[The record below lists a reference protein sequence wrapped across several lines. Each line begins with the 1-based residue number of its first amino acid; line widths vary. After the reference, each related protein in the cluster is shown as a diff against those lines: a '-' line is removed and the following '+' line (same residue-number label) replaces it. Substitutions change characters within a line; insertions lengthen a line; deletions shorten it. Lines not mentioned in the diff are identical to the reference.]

1 LFGLT
6 KSSAMK
12 ISVALCTFNGEPFLL
27 DQLNSIEQQSR
38 PPDELVVCDDRSE
51 DGTAAVVDR
60 FARRVGFKI
69 SFSVNMHR
77 LGVTENFGRALSLC
91 SGDVIVPCDQ
101 DDVWEPDKLAAL
113 EACFLNDPELLLAFS
128 DLAIISPEGKLS
140 DRTQWQRLQFGPSLQ
155 ADVNEGRAFELLLR
169 FNVIT
174 GAAMAFRSS
183 LRDRVLPIP
192 DGFVHD
198 EWIGLVAA
206 ATGRVLCIDR
216 PLVRYRQHA
225 RQAIGPAVAHML
237 AQYRHARANM
247 GRPYFEQMVE
257 RTRSLHERL
266 SSHGDALLHQDSLSM
281 IEEKLLHA
289 LTRLRM
295 RDDVLI
301 RWPLAIGE
309 AVRGRY
315 SRYGY
320 GLKSFLQDLVL

>member
-1 LFGLT
+1 
-6 KSSAMK
+6 MK

-38 PPDELVVCDDRSE
+38 PPDELVVCDDGSE
-51 DGTAAVVDR
+51 DGTRAIVDR

-69 SFSVNMHR
+69 SFSVNTRR

-91 SGDVIVPCDQ
+91 SGDLIVPCDQ
-101 DDVWEPDKLAAL
+101 DDVWEPDKLATL

-128 DLAIISPEGKLS
+128 DLAIVTPQGKLA
-140 DRTQWQRLQFGPSLQ
+140 DRTQWQRLQFGRSLR
-155 ADVNEGRAFELLLR
+155 AEVNGGRAFELLLR

-183 LRDRVLPIP
+183 LRGRALPIP
-192 DGFVHD
+192 ADFVHD

-206 ATGRVLCIDR
+206 ATGRVLCVDR

-225 RQAIGPAVAHML
+225 RQAIGPAAAHVL

-247 GRPYFEQMVE
+247 NRPYFVRMVA

-266 SSHGDALLHQDSLSM
+266 LAHRDAVLHSISLSM
-281 IEEKLLHA
+281 VEEKLLHA
-289 LTRLRM
+289 QTRLRM
-295 RDDVLI
+295 RDEALI

>member
-1 LFGLT
+1 
-6 KSSAMK
+6 MK

-60 FARRVGFKI
+60 FARRAGFKI
-69 SFSVNMHR
+69 SFSVNANR

-101 DDVWEPDKLAAL
+101 DDLWEPDKLAVL
-113 EACFLNDPELLLAFS
+113 ETCFRNDPELLLVFS
-128 DLAIISPEGKLS
+128 DLAIVTPEGELA
-140 DRTQWQRLQFGPSLQ
+140 DRTQWQRLQFGRSLR
-155 ADVNEGRAFELLLR
+155 AEVNGGRAFELLLR

-183 LRDRVLPIP
+183 LRERALPIP

-225 RQAIGPAVAHML
+225 RQAIGPAAANML
-237 AQYRHARANM
+237 AQYRHARTNM
-247 GRPYFEQMVE
+247 GRPYFEQLVE
-257 RTRSLHERL
+257 RTRRLHERL
-266 SSHGDALLHQDSLSM
+266 SAHRGALLHRGSLSM
-281 IEEKLLHA
+281 VGEKLLHA
-289 LTRLRM
+289 ETRLRM
-295 RDDVLI
+295 RDEALI

-315 SRYGY
+315 SRFGY
-320 GLKSFLQDLVL
+320 GLKSFFQDLVL

>member
-1 LFGLT
+1 
-6 KSSAMK
+6 MK

-60 FARRVGFKI
+60 FARRAGFKI
-69 SFSVNMHR
+69 SFSVNANR

-91 SGDVIVPCDQ
+91 NGEVIVPCDQ
-101 DDVWEPDKLAAL
+101 DDLWEPDKLAVL
-113 EACFLNDPELLLAFS
+113 ESCFRDNPELLLAFS
-128 DLAIISPEGKLS
+128 DLAILKPGGELA
-140 DRTQWQRLQFGPSLQ
+140 DRTQWQRLQFGRSRR
-155 ADVNEGRAFELLLR
+155 ADVNGGRAFELLLR

-183 LRDRVLPIP
+183 LRERVLPIP

-206 ATGRVLCIDR
+206 ATGRMLCIDR
-216 PLVRYRQHA
+216 PLVRYRQHD
-225 RQAIGPAVAHML
+225 RQIIGPAATHML

-247 GRPYFEQMVE
+247 GRPYFARMVE
-257 RTRSLHERL
+257 RTRRLHERL
-266 SSHGDALLHQDSLSM
+266 SLHRDALVDPRSLSM
-281 IEEKLLHA
+281 VAEKLSHA
-289 LTRLRM
+289 QTRLRM
-295 RDDVLI
+295 RDEALI

-315 SRYGY
+315 GRFGY